1 MRREVVRTDNAPAA
15 IGTYSQ
21 AVRVGGLVFLSGQIG
36 IDPATGTLVRGGIEA
51 ETRQVFENLREVARA
66 AGSSLD
72 DAAKLTVYL
81 SDLGDY
87 GKVNELMREFFDAPY
102 PARAAVGIAALPRGA
117 RIEVEAILTP

>member
-1 MRREVVRTDNAPAA
+1 MKREMVRTDNAPAA

-21 AVRVGGLVFLSGQIG
+21 AIRVGGLLFLSGQIG
-36 IDPATGTLVRGGIEA
+36 IDPGTGVLVSGGIET

-87 GKVNELMREFFDAPY
+87 GKVNELMREYFDAPY
-102 PARAAVGIAALPRGA
+102 PARAAVGIASLPRGA

>member
-1 MRREVVRTDNAPAA
+1 MKREVVRTDNAPAA

-21 AVRVGGLVFLSGQIG
+21 AVRVGGLLFLSGQIG
-36 IDPATGTLVRGGIEA
+36 IDPATGDLVSGGIET
-51 ETRQVFENLREVARA
+51 ETRQAFENLRQVARA

-72 DAAKLTVYL
+72 DTAKLTVYL